1 MKWNSF
7 VRLAQEPFD
16 VAEVKVFCRH
26 YVKLGSVGSI
36 RNSLGRATLDA
47 VERIRCHTYES
58 KRGKFPKW
66 GSAISFPTQ
75 RSHTFILHSLDVV
88 RIPRRKITSITGF
101 EPSQKT
107 PLRKTQHDA
116 SVSVQNPN
124 RERGNKKWEEKKK
137 EFKKGE
143 WKETKKKT
151 EKETSELT
159 SRLLGTFSSP
169 KRTRNPTKRKAP
181 NLRANTSARDTTLLL
196 CQFATSLDNTR
207 HKNETVRRRAG
218 DRRGRP
224 GVPENGSKLWTIV
237 GGLVV
242 RRERDVVH

>member
-124 RERGNKKWEEKKK
+124 RERGNKKWEEKKRNL
-137 EFKKGE
+137 KKVN
-143 WKETKKKT
+143 
-151 EKETSELT
+151 EK
-159 SRLLGTFSSP
+159 RRRR
-169 KRTRNPTKRKAP
+169 KQKRK
-181 NLRANTSARDTTLLL
+181 RANSPPGCWAL
-196 CQFATSLDNTR
+196 S
-207 HKNETVRRRAG
+207 RAPKG
-218 DRRGRP
+218 RVIQRNAKHLTFERTHPRGTP
-224 GVPENGSKLWTIV
+224 LYFCANLPL
-237 GGLVV
+237 
-242 RRERDVVH
+242 H